1 MTEISSELQTLLDQA
16 RELYERREMEAGE
29 RQAKA
34 QVAESARRAKFLE
47 FVCHRLPE
55 CLWPYVE
62 YGGSGY
68 GDHNDTASLEIP
80 NLATIQATFI
90 REDDGWRESRGL
102 LGWSVT
108 KYFVA
113 HDYFGRPELG
123 REWSHDY
130 ANLLDAL
137 AEAMQNPTRA
147 SVEAQVAEAQAKEI
161 ETEIPRPSTLG
172 ERLEALIREIV
183 EDCHA

>member
-1 MTEISSELQTLLDQA
+1 MDSIPQIDSELKTLLDQA

-47 FVCHRLPE
+47 FVCGRLPE

-80 NLATIQATFI
+80 NLATIQTSFV
-90 REDDGWRESRGL
+90 RSDETWVRGRS
-102 LGWSVT
+102 GWSVT

-113 HDYFGRPELG
+113 HDYLGRPELG

-147 SVEAQVAEAQAKEI
+147 SVEAQLAEAQVK
-161 ETEIPRPSTLG
+161 ETETPRPPSLG